1 MCLVITHSPGLAGL
15 FITAVVVKVFVVYY
29 DMKEKELFGN
39 VRAPQRSFE
48 SLEEARCLND

>member
-1 MCLVITHSPGLAGL
+1 M
-15 FITAVVVKVFVVYY
+15 FITAIVVKVFVVYY
-29 DMKEKELFGN
+29 DRKERELFGN